1 MMASERTVSSS
12 RELVTQNGS
21 VNGNGSLLGTITGAA
36 GRIASTA
43 AGRLLRVPKADLDE
57 RDPDFIRENLPAFW
71 LISSLYFRADV
82 QGLDNIPDKG
92 PVLLVGNHSGGNVIP
107 DTQIF
112 MLAFNAYFG
121 VERPF
126 YQLAHN
132 LILTLPGLGWLRKMG
147 TVAASRENAHRAL
160 SSGAALLVYPGGD
173 YETNRPTWQ
182 TSKVDFGGRKGF
194 IDLALEENV
203 PIVPVV
209 ALGGQETA
217 LFLTRGERLAKL
229 LQLDKLF
236 RLKVLPISITV
247 PWGLTF
253 LDIPGHI
260 PLPAKIAIRV
270 MKPINLREEFGRN
283 PDRDE
288 IYESITGRMQA
299 RLDSMAEERRLP
311 FFG

>member
-1 MMASERTVSSS
+1 MADQTLTRSTELAS
-12 RELVTQNGS
+12 R
-21 VNGNGSLLGTITGAA
+21 NGNGNGRGSLVGSLTGAA
-36 GRIASTA
+36 GRLASAA
-43 AGRLLRVPKADLDE
+43 AGRLLQVPKADLDE
-57 RDPDFIRENLPAFW
+57 RDPDFIRENLAAFW
-71 LISSLYFRADV
+71 LVASLYFRADV
-82 QGLDNIPDKG
+82 QGLENIPEEG

-107 DTQIF
+107 DTQIL

-160 SSGAALLVYPGGD
+160 ESGAALLVYPGGD
-173 YETNRPTWQ
+173 YETNRPSWQ
-182 TSKVDFGGRKGF
+182 SSKVDFAGRKGF
-194 IDLALEENV
+194 IDLALERKV

-209 ALGGQETA
+209 AIGGQETA
-217 LFLTRGERLAKL
+217 LFLTRGERLARAL
-229 LQLDKLF
+229 MLDKLF
-236 RLKVLPISITV
+236 RLKVLPISITF
-247 PWGLTF
+247 PWGLTV

-260 PLPAKIAIRV
+260 PLPAKISIRV
-270 MKPINLREEFGRN
+270 MKPIDLREEFGSN

-288 IYESITGRMQA
+288 IYDSIVARMQGT
-299 RLDSMAEERRLP
+299 LDRMAEQRTLP

>member
-1 MMASERTVSSS
+1 MAETALTRNEATPSSNGRAS
-12 RELVTQNGS
+12 LVGS
-21 VNGNGSLLGTITGAA
+21 IGAAA
-36 GRIASTA
+36 GRVASAA
-43 AGRLLRVPKADLDE
+43 AGRLMRVPRADLDE
-57 RDPDFIRENLPAFW
+57 RDPDFIRERLPAFW
-71 LISSLYFRADV
+71 LAASLYFRADV
-82 QGLDNIPDKG
+82 KGLENIPEKG

-112 MLAFNAYFG
+112 MFAFNTYFG

-126 YQLAHN
+126 FQLAHN

-160 SSGAALLVYPGGD
+160 ASGAALLVYPGGD
-173 YETNRPTWQ
+173 YETNRPSWQ
-182 TSKVDFGGRKGF
+182 SSKVDFGGRKGF
-194 IDLALEENV
+194 IDLALERNV

-209 ALGGQETA
+209 AIGGQETA
-217 LFLTRGERLAKL
+217 LFLTRGERLARL

-247 PWGLTF
+247 PWGITV

-260 PLPAKIAIRV
+260 PLPAKISIKV
-270 MKPINLREEFGRN
+270 MEPIDLKKDFGRN

-288 IYESITGRMQA
+288 VYESIPGRMQ
-299 RLDSMAEERRLP
+299 RTLDGMAEERTLP

>member
-1 MMASERTVSSS
+1 MAEQTVSSS
-12 RELVTQNGS
+12 RELATRKG
-21 VNGNGSLLGTITGAA
+21 GNGSLIGSITGAA
-36 GRIASTA
+36 GRLASAA
-43 AGRLLRVPKADLDE
+43 AGRLLQVPKAGLDQREPDL
-57 RDPDFIRENLPAFW
+57 IRENLPAFW
-71 LISSLYFRADV
+71 LVASLYFRADV
-82 QGLDNIPDKG
+82 QGLENIPDEG

-107 DTQIF
+107 DTQIL
-112 MLAFNAYFG
+112 MLAFSTYFG

-160 SSGAALLVYPGGD
+160 ASGAALLVYPGGD

-182 TSKVDFGGRKGF
+182 SSKVDLAGRKGF
-194 IDLALEENV
+194 IDLALERKV
-203 PIVPVV
+203 PIAPGV
-209 ALGGQETA
+209 AIGGQETA
-217 LFLTRGERLAKL
+217 LFLTRGERLARL
-229 LQLDKLF
+229 FMLDRLF

-247 PWGLTF
+247 PWGLTV

-260 PLPAKIAIRV
+260 PLPAKISIRV
-270 MKPINLREEFGRN
+270 MKPIDLRKEFGPN

-288 IYESITGRMQA
+288 VYDSIVARMQGT
-299 RLDSMAEERRLP
+299 LDRMAEERTLP

>member
-1 MMASERTVSSS
+1 MAETALTRNEATPSSNGRAS
-12 RELVTQNGS
+12 LVGS
-21 VNGNGSLLGTITGAA
+21 ISAAA
-36 GRIASTA
+36 GRVASAA
-43 AGRLLRVPKADLDE
+43 AGRLMRVPRADLDE
-57 RDPDFIRENLPAFW
+57 RDPDFIRERLPAFW
-71 LISSLYFRADV
+71 LAASLYFRADV
-82 QGLDNIPDKG
+82 KGLENIPDKG

-112 MLAFNAYFG
+112 MFAFNTYFG

-126 YQLAHN
+126 FQLAHN
-132 LILTLPGLGWLRKMG
+132 VILMLPGLGWLRKMG

-182 TSKVDFGGRKGF
+182 SSKVDFGGRKGF
-194 IDLALEENV
+194 IDLALEEKV

-209 ALGGQETA
+209 AIGGQETA
-217 LFLTRGERLAKL
+217 LFLTRGERLARL
-229 LQLDKLF
+229 LMLDKLF
-236 RLKVLPISITV
+236 RLKVMPISLTV
-247 PWGLTF
+247 PWGVTV

-260 PLPAKIAIRV
+260 PLPAKISIRV
-270 MKPINLREEFGRN
+270 MPPIDLREEFGPK

-288 IYESITGRMQA
+288 IYESITSRMQSQLNRMADA
-299 RLDSMAEERRLP
+299 RTLP

>member
-1 MMASERTVSSS
+1 MAETALTRNDAAPSSNGRTS
-12 RELVTQNGS
+12 LAGS
-21 VNGNGSLLGTITGAA
+21 IGAAA
-36 GRIASTA
+36 GRVASAA
-43 AGRLLRVPKADLDE
+43 AGRLMRVPRADLDE
-57 RDPDFIRENLPAFW
+57 RDPDFIREWLPAFW
-71 LISSLYFRADV
+71 LMSSLYFRADV
-82 QGLDNIPDKG
+82 KGLENIPEKG

-112 MLAFNAYFG
+112 MFAFNTYFG

-126 YQLAHN
+126 FQLAHN
-132 LILTLPGLGWLRKMG
+132 VILMLPGLGWLRKMG

-182 TSKVDFGGRKGF
+182 SSKVDFGGRKGF
-194 IDLALEENV
+194 IDLALEEKV

-209 ALGGQETA
+209 AIGGQETA
-217 LFLTRGERLAKL
+217 LFLTRGERLAKAL
-229 LQLDKLF
+229 MLDKLF
-236 RLKVLPISITV
+236 RLKVMPISLTV
-247 PWGLTF
+247 PWGVTV

-260 PLPAKIAIRV
+260 PLPAKISIRV
-270 MKPINLREEFGRN
+270 MPPIDLREEFGPK

-288 IYESITGRMQA
+288 IYESITSRMQSQ
-299 RLDSMAEERRLP
+299 LDRMADERTLP

>member
-1 MMASERTVSSS
+1 MAERTVSSS
-12 RELVTQNGS
+12 RELAAQNGS
-21 VNGNGSLLGTITGAA
+21 ANGNASLLGSIT
-36 GRIASTA
+36 SA
-43 AGRLLRVPKADLDE
+43 AGRLAGATAGRLFQVPRADLDE

-71 LISSLYFRADV
+71 LAASLYFRADV
-82 QGLDNIPDKG
+82 EGLENIPDEG

-107 DTQIF
+107 DTQIL
-112 MLAFNAYFG
+112 MLAFATYFG

-160 SSGAALLVYPGGD
+160 ASGAALLVYPGGD
-173 YETNRPTWQ
+173 YETNRPSWQ
-182 TSKVDFGGRKGF
+182 SSKVDFGGRKGF
-194 IDLALEENV
+194 IELALERNV

-209 ALGGQETA
+209 AIGGQETA

-229 LQLDKLF
+229 LMLDKLF
-236 RLKVLPISITV
+236 RLKVLPISITF
-247 PWGLTF
+247 PWGLTV

-260 PLPAKIAIRV
+260 PLPAKISIQV
-270 MKPINLREEFGRN
+270 MEPINLKQEFGRN

-288 IYESITGRMQA
+288 VYDSITSRMQ
-299 RLDSMAEERRLP
+299 RTLDGMAEERTLP

>member
-1 MMASERTVSSS
+1 MAEQTVSSS
-12 RELVTQNGS
+12 RELATRNG
-21 VNGNGSLLGTITGAA
+21 GNGSLIGSITGAA
-36 GRIASTA
+36 GRLASAA
-43 AGRLLRVPKADLDE
+43 AGRLLQVPKADLDE

-71 LISSLYFRADV
+71 LVASLYFRADV
-82 QGLDNIPDKG
+82 KGLENIPEDG

-112 MLAFNAYFG
+112 MLAFSTYFG
-121 VERPF
+121 VERRF

-147 TVAASRENAHRAL
+147 TVAASRENARRAL
-160 SSGAALLVYPGGD
+160 ASGAALLVYPGGD

-182 TSKVDFGGRKGF
+182 SSKVDFGGRKGF
-194 IDLALEENV
+194 IDLALQRNV

-209 ALGGQETA
+209 AIGGQETA
-217 LFLTRGERLAKL
+217 LFLTRGERLAKAL
-229 LQLDKLF
+229 MLDKLF
-236 RLKVLPISITV
+236 RLKVLPISLTV
-247 PWGLTF
+247 PWGITV

-260 PLPAKIAIRV
+260 PLPAKISIRV
-270 MKPINLREEFGRN
+270 MEPIDLKKEFGPN

-288 IYESITGRMQA
+288 IYDSVVSRMQ
-299 RLDSMAEERRLP
+299 RKLDSMAEERTLP

>member
-1 MMASERTVSSS
+1 MAETALTRNDAAPSSNGRTS
-12 RELVTQNGS
+12 LAGS
-21 VNGNGSLLGTITGAA
+21 IGAAA
-36 GRIASTA
+36 GRVASAA
-43 AGRLLRVPKADLDE
+43 AGRLMRVPRADLDE
-57 RDPDFIRENLPAFW
+57 RDPDFIREWLPAFW
-71 LISSLYFRADV
+71 LVASLYFRADV
-82 QGLDNIPDKG
+82 KGLENIPEDG

-107 DTQIF
+107 DTQVF
-112 MLAFNAYFG
+112 MLAFATYFG

-160 SSGAALLVYPGGD
+160 ASGAALLVYPGGD
-173 YETNRPTWQ
+173 YETNRPSWQ
-182 TSKVDFGGRKGF
+182 SSKVDFGGRKGF
-194 IDLALEENV
+194 IDLALERNV

-209 ALGGQETA
+209 AIGGQETA
-217 LFLTRGERLAKL
+217 LFLTRGERLARL

-247 PWGLTF
+247 PWGITV

-260 PLPAKIAIRV
+260 PLPAKISIKV
-270 MKPINLREEFGRN
+270 MEPIELKKEFGRN

-288 IYESITGRMQA
+288 VYESITGRMQ
-299 RLDSMAEERRLP
+299 RTLDGMAEERTLP

>member
-1 MMASERTVSSS
+1 MAMASPSMTHGEEIAVR
-12 RELVTQNGS
+12 
-21 VNGNGSLLGTITGAA
+21 NGNRSLIGSATAAVGRLAGA
-36 GRIASTA
+36 A
-43 AGRLLRVPKADLDE
+43 AGRLLQVPRADLDE
-57 RDPDFIRENLPAFW
+57 RDPDFIRENLPPFW
-71 LISSLYFRADV
+71 LIASLYFRADV
-82 QGLDNIPDKG
+82 RGLENVPEEG

-112 MLAFNAYFG
+112 MLAFNTYFG

-160 SSGAALLVYPGGD
+160 ASGAALLVYPGGD
-173 YETNRPTWQ
+173 YETNRPSWQ
-182 TSKVDFGGRKGF
+182 SSKVDFAGRKGF
-194 IDLALEENV
+194 IDLALERGV

-209 ALGGQETA
+209 AIGGQETA
-217 LFLTRGERLAKL
+217 LFLTRGERLARAL
-229 LQLDKLF
+229 MLDKLF
-236 RLKVLPISITV
+236 RLKVLPISITF

-260 PLPAKIAIRV
+260 PLPAKISIRV
-270 MKPINLREEFGRN
+270 MEPIDLKKEFGRN

-288 IYESITGRMQA
+288 IYDSIVSRMQ
-299 RLDSMAEERRLP
+299 RKLDEMAAERTLP

>member
-1 MMASERTVSSS
+1 MAETALTRVASSTV
-12 RELVTQNGS
+12 
-21 VNGNGSLLGTITGAA
+21 GN
-36 GRIASTA
+36 
-43 AGRLLRVPKADLDE
+43 LLRVPRADLDE

-71 LISSLYFRADV
+71 LIASLYFRADV
-82 QGLDNIPDKG
+82 KGLENIPEKG

-112 MLAFNAYFG
+112 MLAFNTYFG

-160 SSGAALLVYPGGD
+160 ASGAALLVYPGGD

-182 TSKVDFGGRKGF
+182 SSKVDFGGRKGF
-194 IDLALEENV
+194 IDLALERGV

-209 ALGGQETA
+209 AIGGQETA

-229 LQLDKLF
+229 FQLDKLF

-247 PWGLTF
+247 PWGLTV

-260 PLPAKIAIRV
+260 PLPAKISIRV
-270 MKPINLREEFGRN
+270 MEPIDLKKEFGRN

-288 IYESITGRMQA
+288 VYESITSRMQ
-299 RLDSMAEERRLP
+299 RKLDDMAHERTLP

>member
-1 MMASERTVSSS
+1 MAERTVSSS
-12 RELVTQNGS
+12 TELTRR
-21 VNGNGSLLGTITGAA
+21 NGNGSLVGSLTGAA
-36 GRIASTA
+36 GRLASAT
-43 AGRLLRVPKADLDE
+43 AGRLLNVPRADLDE

-71 LISSLYFRADV
+71 LIASLYFRADV
-82 QGLDNIPDKG
+82 KGLENIPDEG

-107 DTQIF
+107 DTQIL
-112 MLAFNAYFG
+112 MLAFATYFG

-126 YQLAHN
+126 HQLAHN

-160 SSGAALLVYPGGD
+160 ASGAALLVYPGGD

-182 TSKVDFGGRKGF
+182 SSKVDFGGRKGF
-194 IDLALEENV
+194 IDLALERNV

-209 ALGGQETA
+209 AIGGQETA

-247 PWGLTF
+247 PWGLTV

-260 PLPAKIAIRV
+260 PLPAKISIRI
-270 MKPINLREEFGRN
+270 MEPIDLHKEFGRN

-288 IYESITGRMQA
+288 VYDGITGRMQ
-299 RLDSMAEERRLP
+299 RTLDGMAEERTLP